1 MQSEFDGLK
10 KIRSALSFLVVS
22 QVLLEAGAFLLL
34 LFVLFAS
41 TEGARYPLLGLVVIL
56 IGFVLYVLSIAKF
69 RSGFKLL
76 RNFYRHLGI
85 GYLGANLIIIGY
97 VLILLMIFYDV
108 HMATSFTSK
117 TYTVS
122 TLNLQ
127 PVFPLSF
134 YLANVLVALIPDL
147 GNILTMLGIYRIGNI
162 YDEIN
167 VRVGGLLV
175 IVGFI
180 LSIAEIFIEM
190 YGHFIASN
198 IMLPITIT
206 AVSLFAINS
215 ILFFIGAS
223 FVYQGLGKILRK

>member
-22 QVLLEAGAFLLL
+22 QELLEAGAFLLL
-34 LFVLFAS
+34 LFVFFTS
-41 TEGARYPLLGLVVIL
+41 TEGATYPLLGLVIVS

-108 HMATSFTSK
+108 HIATSFTSK
-117 TYTVS
+117 TYAVN

-147 GNILTMLGIYRIGNI
+147 GNMLLMLGIYRIGNI
-162 YDEIN
+162 YDEIY

-190 YGHFIASN
+190 YGNFIASN
-198 IMLPITIT
+198 IILPITII